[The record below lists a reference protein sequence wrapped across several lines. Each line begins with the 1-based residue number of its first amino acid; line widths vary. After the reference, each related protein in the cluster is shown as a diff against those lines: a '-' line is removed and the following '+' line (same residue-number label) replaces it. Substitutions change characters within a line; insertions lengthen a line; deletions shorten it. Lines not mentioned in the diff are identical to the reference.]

1 MITVYIVHTFMSTV
15 YTLFLIFI
23 FFRTETAFPSSK
35 HFQDKKKFPAKQKR
49 SASSRDIFF
58 SAIKLAI

>member
-1 MITVYIVHTFMSTV
+1 MPTV
-15 YTLFLIFI
+15 YTLLLVFL
-23 FFRTETAFPSSK
+23 FFYGPETTFPSSK

-49 SASSRDIFF
+49 SASSRDNFF

>member
-1 MITVYIVHTFMSTV
+1 MITVYIVHTFVSTM
-15 YTLFLIFI
+15 YTLFLIF

-35 HFQDKKKFPAKQKR
+35 HFQDKKKLPAKQKR
-49 SASSRDIFF
+49 SASSRDNFF